1 MRRIKTYK
9 KWSIW
14 RLTAAEAIDV
24 GGRFAAF
31 LPETDPG
38 AMDEPEWAA
47 DSVQELIDFIDSYE
61 TRTRTD
67 GTGRRATAAAG
78 TACSAA
84 RGCRCAGGPQRP
96 RQASQSAHSGRDGN
110 RRKETKM
117 VNRRKVFV
125 QQFSDLLRSGRR
137 TGVER
142 LELSDNGNLVTI
154 CFEGGGRREV
164 NVEGDSEAALIL
176 DVIRRVLY

>member
-1 MRRIKTYK
+1 MFRGEGLPMCRR
-9 KWSIW
+9 
-14 RLTAAEAIDV
+14 AAEAKASIPV
-24 GGRFAAF
+24 CPF
-31 LPETDPG
+31 
-38 AMDEPEWAA
+38 W
-47 DSVQELIDFIDSYE
+47 Q
-61 TRTRTD
+61 
-67 GTGRRATAAAG
+67 RR
-78 TACSAA
+78 
-84 RGCRCAGGPQRP
+84 
-96 RQASQSAHSGRDGN
+96 
-110 RRKETKM
+110 

>member
-1 MRRIKTYK
+1 
-9 KWSIW
+9 
-14 RLTAAEAIDV
+14 
-24 GGRFAAF
+24 
-31 LPETDPG
+31 
-38 AMDEPEWAA
+38 
-47 DSVQELIDFIDSYE
+47 
-61 TRTRTD
+61 
-67 GTGRRATAAAG
+67 
-78 TACSAA
+78 
-84 RGCRCAGGPQRP
+84 
-96 RQASQSAHSGRDGN
+96 
-110 RRKETKM
+110 M

-164 NVEGDSEAALIL
+164 NEAALIL

>member
-1 MRRIKTYK
+1 
-9 KWSIW
+9 
-14 RLTAAEAIDV
+14 
-24 GGRFAAF
+24 
-31 LPETDPG
+31 
-38 AMDEPEWAA
+38 
-47 DSVQELIDFIDSYE
+47 
-61 TRTRTD
+61 
-67 GTGRRATAAAG
+67 
-78 TACSAA
+78 
-84 RGCRCAGGPQRP
+84 
-96 RQASQSAHSGRDGN
+96 
-110 RRKETKM
+110 M

-154 CFEGGGRREV
+154 CFEGGGRLEV

>member
-1 MRRIKTYK
+1 
-9 KWSIW
+9 
-14 RLTAAEAIDV
+14 
-24 GGRFAAF
+24 
-31 LPETDPG
+31 
-38 AMDEPEWAA
+38 
-47 DSVQELIDFIDSYE
+47 
-61 TRTRTD
+61 
-67 GTGRRATAAAG
+67 
-78 TACSAA
+78 
-84 RGCRCAGGPQRP
+84 
-96 RQASQSAHSGRDGN
+96 
-110 RRKETKM
+110 M

-176 DVIRRVLY
+176 DVIRRVLYYSHYALANVIWYALIVLGLISWAVSLVRKVRRML